1 MSLFTLFTSYRRED
15 AAQIEGI
22 EQQLRLRGVRSWR
35 DVRNLEHG
43 AATPEQ
49 IRRAIR
55 LETAGFL
62 AFVTKSY
69 LERRRDR
76 EDVVWGL
83 ELPEAAARWKAG
95 GYPLTPLF
103 SGTRSAALAARC
115 AEEGLPDLS
124 TANGGHAPECPA
136 SPDELAAA
144 FQSEARAQLRN
155 AIIRSDGP
163 LVIAFRSFPM
173 ASLPANARLDI
184 DWTAEIDGG
193 TADVWSQQLLPALDD
208 LKGAISTAG
217 VRHLA
222 VHVLTRLGA
231 ALAFGIKF
239 PLASGIALVC
249 HGRDGEAWDED
260 KEGPARPLR
269 EDRVAYEGDGAV
281 AILELSI
288 VRDLGR
294 DATELALRV
303 HAAHH
308 VRLSTAGADRSTDPR
323 PIARA
328 IAQQVGDVART
339 LQSTGVTDLHVLLA
353 SPAPLALL
361 IGRQLHA
368 LGRVHIYYRDENGH
382 TTRAYSMVA

>member
-1 MSLFTLFTSYRRED
+1 MSPFTFFTSYRRED
-15 AAQIEGI
+15 AEPIEGL

-35 DVRNLEHG
+35 DVRNLGHG

-55 LETAGFL
+55 FETDGFL
-62 AFVTKSY
+62 AFVTEVY

-83 ELPEAAARWKAG
+83 EMPEAAARWKAG

-103 SGTRSAALAARC
+103 SGTRSTALAARC

-124 TANGGHAPECPA
+124 AANGGHMPECSAAPEIV
-136 SPDELAAA
+136 AA
-144 FQSEARAQLRN
+144 FRSEARAQLRN
-155 AIIRSDGP
+155 AVIGSDGS
-163 LVIAFRSFPM
+163 LVVAFRSFPM
-173 ASLPANARLDI
+173 ASLPADARLDI
-184 DWTAEIDGG
+184 DWTAEVDGG
-193 TADVWSQQLLPALDD
+193 SPEVWEQQLLPALHD
-208 LKGAISTAG
+208 LKAAISAAG

-239 PLASGIALVC
+239 PLATGIALVC
-249 HGRDGEAWDED
+249 HGRDGEAWKEDEA
-260 KEGPARPLR
+260 GPARPLR
-269 EDRVAYEGDGAV
+269 EDRTTYDGDRAI

-294 DATELALRV
+294 DAAELALRV
-303 HAAHH
+303 RASHH

-323 PIARA
+323 PIARVV
-328 IAQQVGDVART
+328 AQQVGDVTRT
-339 LQSTGVTDLHVLLA
+339 LQSEGVTDLHLLLA

-368 LGRVHIYYRDENGH
+368 LGRVHVYFRDENGH
-382 TTRAYSMVA
+382 ITRAYSVVA